1 MSGQR
6 IEYTANGG
14 KANGYLSRPDGGGNG
29 KGIIVIQE
37 WWGLVPHIE
46 DVTDR
51 FAKLGY
57 VALAPDLWDG
67 KKAANQDEAGRLYM
81 ALNIDDVAKKLRG
94 AASALREHGASGK
107 VGVIG
112 FCMGGILA
120 IYAAG
125 AQPDDI
131 GAAIDFYGGHP
142 NVTPAFD
149 KIKAPVMMVLGEKD
163 TSVTPESGRKMKQ
176 AIEAAGG
183 SVELHVYPAGHAFF
197 NDSRPEVHDPASS
210 ADAWQKVQDFLAR
223 SL

>member
-81 ALNIDDVAKKLRG
+81 ALNIDDVAKKRRG

-142 NVTPAFD
+142 N
-149 KIKAPVMMVLGEKD
+149 
-163 TSVTPESGRKMKQ
+163 VTPESGRKMKQ